1 LRPKPEART
10 GEDQRVQSQEY
21 TRDLPGERQTGWD
34 VYDAMINDRPYRKVL
49 THEEALAELEAGA
62 GS

>member
-1 LRPKPEART
+1 M
-10 GEDQRVQSQEY
+10 QSQEY

-49 THEEALAELEAGA
+49 THEEALADLEAGA